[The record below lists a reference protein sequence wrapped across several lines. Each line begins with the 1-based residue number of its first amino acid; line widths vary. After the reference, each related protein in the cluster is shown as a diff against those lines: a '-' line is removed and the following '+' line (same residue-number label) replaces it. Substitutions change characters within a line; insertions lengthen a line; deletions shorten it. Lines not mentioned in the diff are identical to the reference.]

1 MVRYLH
7 PAYHNLKK
15 ITKPDKE
22 FSKTLDFK
30 DMKFPVKVKDIQKF
44 DKKTILY
51 LLAFLVM
58 KIKKKNRIYVSRKY
72 KKTQ

>member
-15 ITKPDKE
+15 IIKPDKE

-30 DMKFPVKVKDIQKF
+30 DMKFPVKVKDIQKI